1 MKAGTMASS
10 ALYLIGSVV
19 FSVAYAQSSAQT
31 ANISATGA
39 VTNNNGWISSV
50 TVKNEANSGGGETA
64 YVLNFAGAA
73 PGATSCN
80 VTPSLSG
87 LNSRMVNPVSMPNI
101 LVVSFTPSS
110 PNEGSVGGAATDF
123 TLTCAAA
130 SSASG
135 SAATPT
141 TITTTT
147 TTRTTSTTSPALLQ
161 GTQTASIS
169 STAAISNN
177 NGWISSVTYVGS
189 TGYPPNAYVVEFAG
203 KSPGAA
209 NCQVSPAMT
218 TINGYTFTPGV
229 FDGSDGTSVMVRYA
243 PNASVPGG
251 AAIPAAQAF
260 TLTCS
265 FPSS

>member
-1 MKAGTMASS
+1 MKAKTMTAS
-10 ALYLIGSVV
+10 ALFVIGCVV
-19 FSVAYAQSSAQT
+19 FSVSYAQSSAQT

-39 VTNNNGWISSV
+39 VANNNGWISSV
-50 TVKNEANSGGGETA
+50 TVKNSASSNGGETA
-64 YVLNFAGAA
+64 YVVNFTGTA

-80 VTPSLSG
+80 VTPAMSG

-110 PNEGSVGGAATDF
+110 PNGGAVGGAATDF
-123 TLTCAAA
+123 TLTCSIA
-130 SSASG
+130 SSATVP
-135 SAATPT
+135 AAAP
-141 TITTTT
+141 TTTT
-147 TTRTTSTTSPALLQ
+147 TTTTTQTTSTSPALLQ

-203 KSPGAA
+203 KSPGAS

-218 TINGYTFTPGV
+218 TINGYTFTAGL

-251 AAIPAAQAF
+251 ANIPAAEAF
-260 TLTCS
+260 TLTCA